1 MFIYKTAVVGGG
13 AMGAEIAQAI
23 TFSGVPVLLKDV
35 DQARVDKGLE
45 VIRKIYQR
53 RVDRGKMTPED
64 MEQKMALVTGTTT
77 YEPFGDVDLA
87 IEAVP
92 ENLPLKQRIFKELNE
107 AAPQTA
113 ILASNTSSLSIS
125 ALGGVTNR
133 PHKVIGMHFF
143 YPAHIMKLVEVIPGL
158 ETSEETVADTTAFA
172 ESLRK
177 LPIRVNE
184 CPGFLVNRILMPYLN
199 EAAFCAQEGG
209 ASVKQI
215 DEAMSAFG
223 FPMGPF
229 TLVDNLGFD
238 VCRDVVQILVDA
250 YGDRM
255 QPAAIWERLYRAGR
269 YGAKSGSGFYLY
281 GDRAGQPDA
290 ELDAILKA
298 LGANA
303 TEAGTPPGGE
313 VAEGSAEG
321 RRRRP
326 TVKGEF
332 SVNRLVLPMVNEAI
346 RCLEERVCTAAE
358 VDLAVIAGLGFPQS
372 KGGMLHY
379 ADQIGLDTVLDELQR
394 LTKQL
399 GSRFWPSP
407 LLKRKVAAGQLG
419 TKTHKGF
426 FEYTA

>member
-53 RVDRGKMTPED
+53 RVDRGKTTPED

-77 YEPFGDVDLA
+77 YDPFGDVDLV

-92 ENLPLKQRIFKELNE
+92 ENLQLKQRIFKELNE

-298 LGANA
+298 LA
-303 TEAGTPPGGE
+303 T
-313 VAEGSAEG
+313 SA
-321 RRRRP
+321 

-379 ADQIGLDTVLDELQR
+379 ADEIGLDAILGELQR
-394 LTKQL
+394 LTTQL